1 VNRHLAAILFY
12 DVVGYSRAMG
22 QDEAATLAA
31 LKQTFA
37 TIIKP
42 LSKRHQGRMIKV
54 MGDGGF
60 MEFSSAVDAV
70 RFAICMQQA
79 IAQAQPK
86 FSENQQFK
94 YRIGINIGDVVAD
107 GADIFGDGVNIAA
120 RLEALA
126 DPGGICIHH
135 SVRDQIRGK
144 LKLDYDDL
152 GEVTVKNIDKP
163 IHAANIKLDHL
174 AASVAAQTVETQP
187 EATNPSR
194 RRQLAAS
201 LAAGLVILA
210 GLGWWQMQ
218 TPAAPAPAAVEHAAL
233 PLPDKPSL
241 AVLPFANLSDD
252 PAQEHFADG
261 LTEDLITDLS
271 RISGLFVVARNS
283 TFVYKGQSVNIPSVA
298 QALGVRYVLEGSA
311 RRSGD
316 QVRVNAQ
323 LIDASTGGHIW
334 ADRYDGD
341 VTDIFEVQDSFIR
354 KITKALAINLTEEE
368 KQEIALGQTSDV
380 KAREVFQTGWES
392 FLEYS
397 AEDNASAVAQFKQAL
412 EIDPDYGR
420 AHAALS
426 LAYLRGC
433 QLRWNKPL
441 GLSAGEA
448 NAYAMSALAETK
460 RLPSS
465 LANVAASGVNL
476 YNNRYDVAKIDATR
490 AIAKDPNDPEAY
502 IAMAWTMITTGQ
514 PELGLEL
521 IDRAMRLNPTHP
533 SYYVF
538 AQAMAHYSQGDLEQ
552 TEKILSAALVRDPQA
567 EALAIVAAATYAHL
581 QRFDEAHAALRLAA
595 PKADQQ
601 ALSAIPYSYHFPFAW
616 EQQPDDIVTS
626 VIEGLHL
633 AALPPDRPIEY
644 LENRLLTGDTTK
656 RRNAAMILGL
666 SGFEASDSVPLLIT
680 TLSDDSKAVRNQA
693 VNSLAKIG
701 PAAKAAL
708 PILATMTDQPITGR
722 KALKAITAI
731 EAAN

>member
-1 VNRHLAAILFY
+1 
-12 DVVGYSRAMG
+12 
-22 QDEAATLAA
+22 
-31 LKQTFA
+31 
-37 TIIKP
+37 
-42 LSKRHQGRMIKV
+42 
-54 MGDGGF
+54 

-70 RFAICMQQA
+70 RFAICMQHA
-79 IAQAQPK
+79 IEQAQPQFAK
-86 FSENQQFK
+86 NQQFK
-94 YRIGINIGDVVAD
+94 YRIGINIGDVVED

-126 DPGGICIHH
+126 EPGGICVHQ

-144 LKLDYDDL
+144 LKLDFQDL
-152 GEVTVKNIDKP
+152 GEITVKNIEKP
-163 IHAANIKLDHL
+163 FRAANIKISHL
-174 AASVAAQTVETQP
+174 TDVVAAQPAETHLQS
-187 EATNPSR
+187 PSSPR
-194 RRQLAAS
+194 RWQLAAS

-218 TPAAPAPAAVEHAAL
+218 TPAGPAPTPAEVTAL

-298 QALGVRYVLEGSA
+298 QTLGVRYVLEGSP
-311 RRSGD
+311 RRSCD

-323 LIDASTGGHIW
+323 LIDASSGGHIW

-341 VTDIFEVQDSFIR
+341 VTDIFAVQDNFIR
-354 KITKALAINLTEEE
+354 KTAKALAINLTEEE
-368 KQEIALGQTSDV
+368 QQEIALGQTSDL

-397 AEDNASAVAQFKQAL
+397 AEDNASAVAQFKQAQ

-426 LAYLRGC
+426 LAYLHGC

-502 IAMAWTMITTGQ
+502 IVMAWTMITTGQ

-538 AQAMAHYSQGDLEQ
+538 AQAMAYYSMGDLEQ
-552 TEKILSAALVRDPQA
+552 TEKVLAAALERDPKA
-567 EALAIVAAATYAHL
+567 EALAIVAASTYAHL
-581 QRFDEAHAALRLAA
+581 NRFDEAHAAMQLAA
-595 PKADQQ
+595 PEADQQ
-601 ALSAIPYSYHFPFAW
+601 ALSAIPYSYHFPFEW
-616 EQQPDDIVTS
+616 EQQPEVVTS

-633 AALPPDRPIEY
+633 AALPPDRPMEY
-644 LENRLLTGDTTK
+644 LQNRLLTGDTSQ
-656 RRNAAMILGL
+656 R
-666 SGFEASDSVPLLIT
+666 
-680 TLSDDSKAVRNQA
+680 
-693 VNSLAKIG
+693 
-701 PAAKAAL
+701 
-708 PILATMTDQPITGR
+708 
-722 KALKAITAI
+722 
-731 EAAN
+731 